1 MSIFVPP
8 QQKTLK
14 EYVRRTTISAFVI
27 VMLWLTSLF
36 YAEYH
41 EAETKR
47 AEAKITIAKL
57 EEAAKSRD
65 SAPKPP
71 LQIEPIGGGAPPPPP
86 PQLPK
91 TTPKEAIESVPN
103 VTDIKTETQNSRFE
117 IDAGLVK
124 IAMDNEASWSAIF
137 KIVFTLLFTFFG
149 VKLINFGFKRLE
161 GTVST

>member
-1 MSIFVPP
+1 MSIFVPL

-27 VMLWLTSLF
+27 IMLWLTSLF

-47 AEAKITIAKL
+47 TEAKIAIAKI
-57 EEAAKSRD
+57 EESAKSKD
-65 SAPKPP
+65 TASKPP
-71 LQIEPIGGGAPPPPP
+71 LQIEPIGGGPLPPPP

-91 TTPKEAIESVPN
+91 TTPKETVESVP
-103 VTDIKTETQNSRFE
+103 NSRFE

>member
-14 EYVRRTTISAFVI
+14 EYVRRTTVSAFVI
-27 VMLWLTSLF
+27 VMLWCISLF
-36 YAEYH
+36 YDEYQQ
-41 EAETKR
+41 
-47 AEAKITIAKL
+47 AEARRRDAKFTIAKL
-57 EEAAKSRD
+57 EEAAKSKD
-65 SAPKPP
+65 SKPKPP

-86 PQLPK
+86 PQLPN
-91 TTPKEAIESVPN
+91 TTPKETVESVP
-103 VTDIKTETQNSRFE
+103 NSRFE

>member
-27 VMLWLTSLF
+27 VMLWLISLF
-36 YAEYH
+36 YTEYH

-47 AEAKITIAKL
+47 AEAKIAIAKL
-57 EEAAKSRD
+57 EEAAKSKD
-65 SAPKPP
+65 STPKPP

-86 PQLPK
+86 PPQLPN
-91 TTPKEAIESVPN
+91 TTPKETVESVP
-103 VTDIKTETQNSRFE
+103 NSRFE

>member
-1 MSIFVPP
+1 MSKFVPN
-8 QQKTLK
+8 QQKTIK

-36 YAEYH
+36 YTEYH

-47 AEAKITIAKL
+47 AEAKITIAKI
-57 EEAAKSRD
+57 EEAAKSND
-65 SAPKPP
+65 SKPKPP
-71 LQIEPIGGGAPPPPP
+71 LQIEPIGGSAPPPPP
-86 PQLPK
+86 PHLPN
-91 TTPKEAIESVPN
+91 TTPKETVESVP
-103 VTDIKTETQNSRFE
+103 NSRFE